1 MLDVWPFMEISD
13 CVSVSSHSRAL
24 STMKLEWFVER
35 RWLACKESME
45 ESPGTLRSRFNAGTV
60 GVYVSFHGRSHF
72 KPAQPCDASVCRESV
87 VSGVATCVMQSPKL

>member
-1 MLDVWPFMEISD
+1 MLDVWPFMGISD

-24 STMKLEWFVER
+24 STMELECFVER

-45 ESPGTLRSRFNAGTV
+45 ESAGTLRSRFNAGTV

-72 KPAQPCDASVCRESV
+72 KPAQPWDASVIHRNV
-87 VSGVATCVMQSPKL
+87 GSP